1 MIGKIGLGLLGT
13 AVLAGAYV
21 AQQGLV
27 RVHVVEKRPGG
38 DHVNLYVPAA
48 AIPVALRLAPNDAIR
63 QASER
68 AKDLLPAL
76 RIASQELA
84 RLPDTELVEVRDQR
98 EHVRIR
104 TVDGKLEIDVV
115 SDREDVHLSVPLKLM
130 EKVAQELQ
138 QRQAAS

>member
-13 AVLAGAYV
+13 TVLAGAYA

-27 RVHVVEKRPGG
+27 RVHVVEKKPGG
-38 DHVNLYVPAA
+38 DRVNLYVPAA
-48 AIPVALRLAPNDAIR
+48 AIPVAMRLAPDDAMR

-76 RIASQELA
+76 RIASRELS
-84 RLPDTELVEVRDQR
+84 RLPDTELVEVRDTR

-104 TVDGKLEIDVV
+104 TVDGKLEIDVE

-130 EKVAQELQ
+130 EKVAEQLQE
-138 QRQAAS
+138 RRAAS